1 MAFVQNFPFFC
12 IILSMFS
19 AIISFVMNG
28 RVAKYIHVAMVTAV
42 LILSLATLS
51 FVVGTG
57 ESLTGKFVPQ
67 KYSSML
73 ICAW

>member
-42 LILSLATLS
+42 LSFHWQRFPLWLEPVKATPYDGS
-51 FVVGTG
+51 F
-57 ESLTGKFVPQ
+57 
-67 KYSSML
+67 SSTMGQ
-73 ICAW
+73 

>member
-42 LILSLATLS
+42 
-51 FVVGTG
+51 
-57 ESLTGKFVPQ
+57 
-67 KYSSML
+67 
-73 ICAW
+73 

>member
-28 RVAKYIHVAMVTAV
+28 RVAKVYSCGDGHCSIDP
-42 LILSLATLS
+42 
-51 FVVGTG
+51 FTG
-57 ESLTGKFVPQ
+57 NAFLCG
-67 KYSSML
+67 
-73 ICAW
+73 WNR

>member
-42 LILSLATLS
+42 LIL
-51 FVVGTG
+51 FTG
-57 ESLTGKFVPQ
+57 NAFLCG
-67 KYSSML
+67 
-73 ICAW
+73 WNR

>member
-28 RVAKYIHVAMVTAV
+28 RIAKYIHVAMVTAV
-42 LILSLATLS
+42 LNP
-51 FVVGTG
+51 FTG
-57 ESLTGKFVPQ
+57 NTFLRG
-67 KYSSML
+67 
-73 ICAW
+73 WNR